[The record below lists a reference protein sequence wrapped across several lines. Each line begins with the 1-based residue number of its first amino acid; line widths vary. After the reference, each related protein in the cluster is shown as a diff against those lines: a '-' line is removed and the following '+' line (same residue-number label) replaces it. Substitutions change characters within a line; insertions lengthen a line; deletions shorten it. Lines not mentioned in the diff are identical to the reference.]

1 MPVRSG
7 TDHTPPGSA
16 PAVVRAIA
24 VLDAIAE
31 SPTGFLSLSE
41 VARAVGIPKSSASA
55 ICNAL
60 EAGLLIRRDDVG
72 YRLGRR
78 TVELGGAYLSRLDQV
93 AEFYDFCAKSKLFA
107 NETVRLSVLAGSDT
121 LCLARSEGRPAL
133 RLTSGI
139 GDRFPASSS
148 AQGKALLA
156 LLDDPEVERLFH
168 GIPELPQATN
178 RSIRTLPDLLA
189 DLGRT
194 RQRGYGMDTS
204 EAADHVVGLA
214 VAIATRGVRS
224 PLLAASVTLLD
235 SQVTDERREAMVRE
249 LRRLASALGNPMSQV
264 SPA

>member
-1 MPVRSG
+1 MPIRSG
-7 TDHTPPGSA
+7 TDQTPPGSA

-24 VLDAIAE
+24 VLDAIAD

-41 VARAVGIPKSSASA
+41 VSRAIGIPKSSASA

-60 EAGLLIRRDDVG
+60 EAGLLIRREDVG

-93 AEFYDFCAKSKLFA
+93 TEFYDFCANSALLA
-107 NETVRLSVLAGSDT
+107 METVRLSVLAGIDT
-121 LCLARSEGRPAL
+121 LCLARYEGRPAL

-139 GDRFPASSS
+139 GDRFPANSS

-156 LLDDPEVERLFH
+156 LLDDAEVERLFH
-168 GIPELPQATN
+168 GIPELPQATS

-189 DLGRT
+189 DLRLT
-194 RQRGYGMDTS
+194 RQRGFGVDVS
-204 EAADHVVGLA
+204 ESADHVVGLA

-235 SQVTDERREAMVRE
+235 SQVTDERRDVMVRE
-249 LRRLASALGNPMSQV
+249 LRRLASALGNPMSPV
-264 SPA
+264 SPG